1 MNDTEYLPLSG
12 VCKLLGG
19 AGKSTVRT
27 WIKTRNFP
35 KPIRISQ
42 KSALYRRSD
51 VAAWMEAQAAKANL
65 SHPLKVIADYGSSSE
80 P

>member
-51 VAAWMEAQAAKANL
+51 VLCLAPYIEQSPDRRGL
-65 SHPLKVIADYGSSSE
+65 
-80 P
+80 

>member
-12 VCKLLGG
+12 VCKMLGG

-51 VAAWMEAQAAKANL
+51 VVA
-65 SHPLKVIADYGSSSE
+65 
-80 P
+80 

>member
-42 KSALYRRSD
+42 KSALYRRS
-51 VAAWMEAQAAKANL
+51 VAGVGREPKAANAQAEGARA
-65 SHPLKVIADYGSSSE
+65 
-80 P
+80 

>member
-51 VAAWMEAQAAKANL
+51 VVA
-65 SHPLKVIADYGSSSE
+65 
-80 P
+80 

>member
-1 MNDTEYLPLSG
+1 M
-12 VCKLLGG
+12 LGG

-51 VAAWMEAQAAKANL
+51 VVAWMEAQAANAQ
-65 SHPLKVIADYGSSSE
+65 AEGARA
-80 P
+80 

>member
-12 VCKLLGG
+12 VCKMLGG

-51 VAAWMEAQAAKANL
+51 VVAWMETQAANAQAEGARA
-65 SHPLKVIADYGSSSE
+65 
-80 P
+80 

>member
-1 MNDTEYLPLSG
+1 MDATDYLTLSG

-19 AGKSTVRT
+19 AGKSTVRD

-42 KSALYRRSD
+42 KSTLYRRSD
-51 VAAWMEAQAAKANL
+51 VVAWIEAQAANTQPKGAR
-65 SHPLKVIADYGSSSE
+65 A
-80 P
+80 